1 MSKLSQSTKCMQ
13 EQKRQEEK
21 NKIKLN
27 SSRVYQLLTIRAIFE
42 QSVNHCM
49 VLFLLFLLM
58 QDTLD
63 RVKDRVFQCKMCVCM
78 MRYILF
84 SSLVLFAIVLLLVF
98 FAAFDSWFF
107 SLQFSFVHFFFLF
120 GFRYTMTWFAICRSI
135 CFLPLAKRK
144 INNNYCAVCEIHTKH
159 TPSNYSVIIDRTHYI
174 IRAKAP
180 LIPRFHN

>member
-1 MSKLSQSTKCMQ
+1 MQ

-21 NKIKLN
+21 NKIKMN
-27 SSRVYQLLTIRAIFE
+27 SVRVYQLLTIRAIFE

-49 VLFLLFLLM
+49 VLYLLFLLM

-63 RVKDRVFQCKMCVCM
+63 RVKDRAFQCKMCVCM

-84 SSLVLFAIVLLLVF
+84 GSLILYAIVFLLVF
-98 FAAFDSWFF
+98 FVPFDSWFF
-107 SLQFSFVHFFFLF
+107 FFSFLF
-120 GFRYTMTWFAICRSI
+120 GFRYTMTWCAICRSI

-159 TPSNYSVIIDRTHYI
+159 TPSNYSVIIDCTHYII